1 MMSRAENR
9 STSSDRRP
17 LAHGLSRSSRA
28 GSSWWLAG
36 SLQNFSQHHCIV
48 ATLVLRSKEKREALV
63 LMSEFEEAMQSIL
76 RLRLRQFL
84 QVFLAEGCPLIGLGV
99 VPAPE
104 FG

>member
-1 MMSRAENR
+1 MMSRAENT
-9 STSSDRRP
+9 STSLDPRP

-28 GSSWWLAG
+28 GSSRWLAG
-36 SLQNFSQHHCIV
+36 SLQNFSQHHRIV

-63 LMSEFEEAMQSIL
+63 LMSEFEEAMQSVL

-99 VPAPE
+99 VPAPKCS
-104 FG
+104 